1 MNTILVVTQE
11 ESLFSN
17 LSQELSKRG
26 HAVKIRPLS
35 KETFDQ
41 DLTEASFVL
50 LDLGESDSANK
61 ETISGILKKS
71 TSPLFVFSKEKSEIV
86 KSFYL
91 DAGADGYITHPIP
104 VIETTARIKSVFR
117 RLSAYRNPTE
127 NKSYQIGPFNISLSE
142 YSVQKNGRPVKLTAR
157 EFSILKLF
165 LENKGSVV
173 SRDRIIQ
180 NVYPWDDSA
189 TDNALN
195 IQINRLRKK
204 LSVNKKTSLIE
215 TVWGIGYRFNSEI
228 SEQ

>member
-1 MNTILVVTQE
+1 MNTITIITHE
-11 ESLFSN
+11 KDLFSS
-17 LSQELSKRG
+17 LSQELIKRG
-26 HAVKIRPLS
+26 NLVRFGSLS
-35 KETFDQ
+35 SDTIDKDLSEAAIVIFD
-41 DLTEASFVL
+41 
-50 LDLGESDSANK
+50 LDESDSQNK
-61 ETISGILKKS
+61 EGISIITKK
-71 TSPLFVFSKEKSEIV
+71 TPALLFVCSREKSEIV

-104 VIETTARIKSVFR
+104 VIETAARIKSVLR
-117 RLSAYRNPTE
+117 RLNAFSSPSEKKT
-127 NKSYQIGPFNISLSE
+127 YQVGPFSISLSE
-142 YSVQKNGRPVKLTAR
+142 YSILKEGRPVRLTAR

-165 LENKGSVV
+165 IENKGTVV

-204 LSVNKKTSLIE
+204 LSVNKKISLIE

-228 SEQ
+228 PEQ

>member
-1 MNTILVVTQE
+1 MNAILIITQE
-11 ESLFSN
+11 DSLFLN

-26 HAVKIRPLS
+26 HTVKIKPLS
-35 KETFDQ
+35 NETLDT
-41 DLTEASFVL
+41 DLSEASFVL
-50 LDLGESDSANK
+50 LDLSDSDSANK
-61 ETISGILKKS
+61 ETISRILKESK
-71 TSPLFVFSKEKSEIV
+71 SPLFVFSKEKSEIV

-91 DAGADGYITHPIP
+91 DAGADGYITHPVP
-104 VIETTARIKSVFR
+104 VIEATARIKSVLR
-117 RLSAYRNPTE
+117 RLNAYRNPTE
-127 NKSYQIGPFNISLSE
+127 KKTYQIGPFNISLSE

-204 LSVNKKTSLIE
+204 LSVSKKTSLIE
-215 TVWGIGYRFNSEI
+215 TVWGIGYRFNSDI
-228 SEQ
+228 PDK